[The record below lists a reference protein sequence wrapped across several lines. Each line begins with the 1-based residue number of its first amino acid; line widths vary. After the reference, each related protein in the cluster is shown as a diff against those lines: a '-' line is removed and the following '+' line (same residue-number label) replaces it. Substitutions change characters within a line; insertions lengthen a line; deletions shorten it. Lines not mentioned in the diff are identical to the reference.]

1 MPGRVFLENRTT
13 MTVEDPE
20 IIPIDSNS
28 ASSGK
33 ETQCNPPGARV
44 EQCEFESLLRRAMEI
59 LDSRS
64 RRMSGP
70 SS

>member
-1 MPGRVFLENRTT
+1 MPGRVFLENRKT
-13 MTVEDPE
+13 MNVEDPD
-20 IIPIDSNS
+20 IIPVDSDS

-33 ETQCNPPGARV
+33 EAQSSPARTRV

-64 RRMSGP
+64 RGVSRP

>member
-20 IIPIDSNS
+20 IIPIDSDS

-33 ETQCNPPGARV
+33 ETESTPGTRV

-64 RRMSGP
+64 RGATR
-70 SS
+70 SSS

>member
-13 MTVEDPE
+13 MTVEDAD
-20 IIPIDSNS
+20 IIPIDSDS
-28 ASSGK
+28 ASSGREAK
-33 ETQCNPPGARV
+33 SSPSGTRV
-44 EQCEFESLLRRAMEI
+44 EQCEFEILLRRAMEI

-64 RRMSGP
+64 RGISRP

>member
-1 MPGRVFLENRTT
+1 VFLENCTT
-13 MTVEDPE
+13 MTVEDPDST
-20 IIPIDSNS
+20 PIDSNS
-28 ASSGK
+28 ASSA
-33 ETQCNPPGARV
+33 ETTQSAASGARV

-64 RRMSGP
+64 RGITRP

>member
-1 MPGRVFLENRTT
+1 MPGRVFLENGTI
-13 MTVEDPE
+13 MNVEDPDR
-20 IIPIDSNS
+20 IPMDSNS
-28 ASSGK
+28 ASSDK
-33 ETQCNPPGARV
+33 ETRSNPAGTRV

-64 RRMSGP
+64 RGVTRP

>member
-13 MTVEDPE
+13 MIVEDSDM
-20 IIPIDSNS
+20 IPIDSDS

-33 ETQCNPPGARV
+33 ETQCSPTGTRV

-64 RRMSGP
+64 RGVTRP

>member
-1 MPGRVFLENRTT
+1 MPGRVFLENCKT

-20 IIPIDSNS
+20 IIPID
-28 ASSGK
+28 ASSDSSA
-33 ETQCNPPGARV
+33 ETKQSNTPGTRV

-64 RRMSGP
+64 RGTVRQRS
-70 SS
+70 

>member
-13 MTVEDPE
+13 MIVEDSDM
-20 IIPIDSNS
+20 IPIDSDS

-33 ETQCNPPGARV
+33 ETQASPAGTRV

-64 RRMSGP
+64 RGVTRP

>member
-1 MPGRVFLENRTT
+1 MPGRVSLENRTT
-13 MTVEDPE
+13 MNVEDPA
-20 IIPIDSNS
+20 IMPIDSDS

-33 ETQCNPPGARV
+33 EMQSKPVETRV

-64 RRMSGP
+64 RGISRRSP
-70 SS
+70 

>member
-1 MPGRVFLENRTT
+1 MPGRVFLENCKT

-20 IIPIDSNS
+20 IIDSSSDSS
-28 ASSGK
+28 AETTKSSA
-33 ETQCNPPGARV
+33 PGTRV
-44 EQCEFESLLRRAMEI
+44 EPCEFESLLRRAMEI

-64 RRMSGP
+64 RGVTRQ